1 MRVIVESGEQGF
13 LDFLGE
19 TGFLFSFCAPLCFYL
34 WGPLGKEKG
43 VGGFLTLRVSS
54 NGHLP

>member
-1 MRVIVESGEQGF
+1 
-13 LDFLGE
+13 L
-19 TGFLFSFCAPLCFYL
+19 CCFYL

-43 VGGFLTLRVSS
+43 VGGFHTWRASS